1 MFPLRDQLPTR
12 SFPIVNYVLIVL
24 NILMFL
30 LELTVGLENEE
41 FFLEYA
47 LIPNNIANGVSIA
60 DAFDFLTSMFMH
72 AGLAHI
78 AGNMLYLWIFG
89 DNVED
94 ALGHVRYLFF
104 YLAGGVVAAITHIVF
119 DPNSTIPTVGAS
131 GAIAAALGAYLILY
145 PQSKVQ
151 TIVPVGRAA
160 SVALVPAVIVL
171 GLWFVL
177 QLFQGIASLG
187 VDEEVGGVAVWAH
200 IGGFVF
206 GLALAKLLAKPRSQ
220 YGGTNFDEGVRRPR
234 LA

>member
-1 MFPLRDQLPTR
+1 
-12 SFPIVNYVLIVL
+12 
-24 NILMFL
+24 
-30 LELTVGLENEE
+30 
-41 FFLEYA
+41 
-47 LIPNNIANGVSIA
+47 
-60 DAFDFLTSMFMH
+60 
-72 AGLAHI
+72 
-78 AGNMLYLWIFG
+78 LYLWIFG

-94 ALGHVRYLFF
+94 ALGHIRYLLF
-104 YLAGGVVAAITHIVF
+104 YLAGGVAAAITHIVF

-160 SVALVPAVIVL
+160 SVTLVPAIFVL

-206 GLALAKLLAKPRSQ
+206 GLALAKLLAKPRSE
-220 YGGTNFDEGVRRPR
+220 YGGANFDANVRRPR